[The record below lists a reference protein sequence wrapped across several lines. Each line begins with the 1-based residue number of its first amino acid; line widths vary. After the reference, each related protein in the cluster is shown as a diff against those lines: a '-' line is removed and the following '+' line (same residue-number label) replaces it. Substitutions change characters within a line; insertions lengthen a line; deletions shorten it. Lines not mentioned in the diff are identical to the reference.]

1 MNLPFFIALRYL
13 KARRSRHIINW
24 ISRISVAGIAVG
36 TMALIII
43 LSVFNGLDGLIRS
56 LFGAFDPDIR
66 ITAVEGK
73 SFNFDD
79 QMRGKLEG
87 SGAVAHYCEV
97 VEENALLVY
106 RDRQSIATIKG
117 VCEEF
122 TLVSGIDSMI
132 IDGEFQLYQG
142 EIPTGVIGYELA
154 AQLGIGLNFIN
165 PVHIWVPRRS
175 ERLILDPTR
184 AFNHQTIFPAGIF
197 SVQQDYD
204 SKYFIVPV
212 DYARNLF
219 GYAENELSSLEISIP
234 SQMKPAGAKT
244 RLREALG
251 DSLRVQ
257 DRMEQHAYFYKV
269 MASEKW
275 IIFLIMTFILFIA
288 SFNTISSLSLLL
300 LEKKADMNTLQSL
313 GAREAMVRQVF
324 LWEGILVTALGLII
338 GLLAGALICLLQ
350 QHFGLVRLP
359 GSGSFVIDAYPVK
372 MLFTDFLL
380 VTLMVGV
387 IGLIAAYIPIRIM
400 KRRYFLPG
408 SQAE

>member
-1 MNLPFFIALRYL
+1 
-13 KARRSRHIINW
+13 
-24 ISRISVAGIAVG
+24 
-36 TMALIII
+36 
-43 LSVFNGLDGLIRS
+43 
-56 LFGAFDPDIR
+56 
-66 ITAVEGK
+66 
-73 SFNFDD
+73 
-79 QMRGKLEG
+79 
-87 SGAVAHYCEV
+87 
-97 VEENALLVY
+97 
-106 RDRQSIATIKG
+106 
-117 VCEEF
+117 
-122 TLVSGIDSMI
+122 
-132 IDGEFQLYQG
+132 
-142 EIPTGVIGYELA
+142 ELA

-175 ERLILDPTR
+175 ERLILDPNR

>member
-1 MNLPFFIALRYL
+1 MNLPLFIALRYL

-36 TMALIII
+36 TMALIVI

-73 SFNFDD
+73 SFRFDD
-79 QMRGKLEG
+79 RLREGLEN
-87 SGAVAHYCEV
+87 SGTVARYCEV
-97 VEENALLVY
+97 IEENALLTY
-106 RDRQSIATIKG
+106 RDRQAIATVKG
-117 VCEEF
+117 VCDDF
-122 TLVSGIDSMI
+122 TRVSGIDSMI
-132 IDGEFQLYQG
+132 IDGAFSLYQG
-142 EIPTGVIGYELA
+142 ETPTGVIGYELA

-204 SKYFIVPV
+204 SKYFIIPA
-212 DYARNLF
+212 DFARELF
-219 GYAENELSSLEISIP
+219 GYEADELSALEVTISGRASSAI
-234 SQMKPAGAKT
+234 AKT
-244 RLREALG
+244 ELKELFGAG
-251 DSLRVQ
+251 FRVQ

-300 LEKKADMNTLQSL
+300 LEKKPDMNTLQSL

-324 LWEGILVTALGLII
+324 LWEGILVTGLGLVT
-338 GLLAGALICLLQ
+338 GLAVGALICLLQ
-350 QHFGLVRLP
+350 QQFGIIRLP
-359 GSGSFVIDAYPVK
+359 GSGSFVVDAYPVK
-372 MLFTDFLL
+372 MIFSDFMM

-387 IGLIAAYIPIRIM
+387 IGLLASYIPIRIM
-400 KRRYFLPG
+400 KRSYFLPG
-408 SQAE
+408 AQDE

>member
-1 MNLPFFIALRYL
+1 MNLPLFIALRYL

-43 LSVFNGLDGLIRS
+43 LSVFNGLEGLIRS

-73 SFNFDD
+73 SFSFDD
-79 QMRGKLEG
+79 RLRERLEN

-97 VEENALLVY
+97 IEENALLVY
-106 RDRQSIATIKG
+106 RDRQTIATVKG
-117 VCEEF
+117 VCDGF
-122 TLVSGIDSMI
+122 NQVSGIDSMI
-132 IDGEFQLYQG
+132 IDGQFQLYQG
-142 EIPTGVIGYELA
+142 EMPTGVIGYELA
-154 AQLGIGLNFIN
+154 SQLGVGLNFIN

-184 AFNHQTIFPAGIF
+184 AFNHQTIFPAGVF

-204 SKYFIVPV
+204 SKYFIVPA
-212 DYARNLF
+212 DYARELF
-219 GYAENELSSLEISIP
+219 GYGADELSAIEVSIP
-234 SQMKPAGAKT
+234 QRLSSGTAKT
-244 RLREALG
+244 LLKSAFGEEFRI
-251 DSLRVQ
+251 Q

-313 GAREAMVRQVF
+313 GAREATVRQVF
-324 LWEGILVTALGLII
+324 LWEGILVTGLGLVI
-338 GLLAGALICLLQ
+338 GLSVGALICLLQ
-350 QHFGLVRLP
+350 QQFGFIRLP
-359 GSGSFVIDAYPVK
+359 GSGSFVVDAYPVK
-372 MLFTDFLL
+372 MIFTDFML

-387 IGLIAAYIPIRIM
+387 IGLIASYIPIRIM

-408 SQAE
+408 SQDE